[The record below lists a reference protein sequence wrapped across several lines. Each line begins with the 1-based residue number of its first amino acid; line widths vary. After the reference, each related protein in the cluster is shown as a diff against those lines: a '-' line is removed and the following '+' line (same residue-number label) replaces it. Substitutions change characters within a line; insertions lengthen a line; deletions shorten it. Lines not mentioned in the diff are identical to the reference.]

1 MGFAL
6 RKVWRLRVYCPVAA
20 STLTRLI
27 AGGNGED
34 DPVLSAILAIV
45 RDDNPLGD
53 FGLYR
58 GVVELHPGWESF
70 EPTAGATPTLGTAG
84 KRSLSPTVILTIHI
98 PHDASEDQVHHALEA
113 IMAAHPWE
121 VPVIEMD
128 ETHLLERLA

>member
-6 RKVWRLRVYCPVAA
+6 RRVRRLRVFCPVAA
-20 STLTRLI
+20 TTLARLI
-27 AGGNGED
+27 AGEAVED
-34 DPVLSAILAIV
+34 DPALGAMLAIA
-45 RDDNPLGD
+45 RGDNPLGD

-70 EPTAGATPTLGTAG
+70 EPTAGAMPTLGAAG
-84 KRSLSPTVILTIHI
+84 QRSLSPTVILTIHI
-98 PHDASEDQVHHALEA
+98 PHDTPEAEVNRALDA

-128 ETHLLERLA
+128 EAQLLVRA